1 MIEKKAYIGARI
13 FDGTDEHFGAAL
25 VTEKKEILKIVPQE
39 DVSSDYEIISLNQ
52 GIICPGFVDIQV
64 NGGGGCLLNEAPS
77 LQSLEKIC
85 DTHAKL
91 GTTSLLPTLISDV
104 PEITKAAQTCA
115 IEASEKN
122 IPSFL
127 GLHLEGPHLATS
139 RSGAHDKSVIKPM
152 GKNDCLDLETLAKKI
167 SKVLITVAPEAVPVE
182 FVEQLTSAGV
192 IVSLGHSD
200 CTFAEAEDLVAA
212 GATGVTHLFNAMSQ
226 FGSREPGLVG
236 AALEL
241 GHLSAGIIAD
251 GFHVDEATIRIAL
264 RAKKSPGSI
273 FLVSDSMATTGTT
286 LGSFELNGRKIF
298 RKNGRLT
305 LENGTLAGADLD
317 LASAVRFMVNN
328 VGISYIDALKMA
340 TIFPSSFIGM
350 EREIG
355 VLKPGARADFLWL
368 DDDLNVQSV
377 WRAGE
382 FLA

>member
-1 MIEKKAYIGARI
+1 MIEKKAYIGASI

-25 VTEKKEILKIVPQE
+25 VTEKKKILKIVPQE

-91 GTTSLLPTLISDV
+91 GTTSLLPTLISDI

-122 IPSFL
+122 IPSFM

-286 LGSFELNGRKIF
+286 LGSFELNGRTIF

-340 TIFPSSFIGM
+340 TIYPSTFIGM

>member
-91 GTTSLLPTLISDV
+91 GTTSLLPTLISDI

-122 IPSFL
+122 IPSFM

-152 GKNDCLDLETLAKKI
+152 GKNECLDLETLAKKI

-286 LGSFELNGRKIF
+286 LGSFELNGRTIF

>member
-1 MIEKKAYIGARI
+1 MIEKKAYIGASI

-25 VTEKKEILKIVPQE
+25 VTEKKKILKIVPQE

-91 GTTSLLPTLISDV
+91 GTTSLLPTLISDI

-286 LGSFELNGRKIF
+286 LGSFELNGRTIF

>member
-1 MIEKKAYIGARI
+1 MIEKKAYIGASI

-25 VTEKKEILKIVPQE
+25 VTEKKKILKIVPQE

-152 GKNDCLDLETLAKKI
+152 GKNECLDLETLAKKI
-167 SKVLITVAPEAVPVE
+167 SKVLITVAPEAVPLE

-286 LGSFELNGRKIF
+286 LGSFELNGRTIF

>member
-1 MIEKKAYIGARI
+1 MIEKKAYIGASI

-25 VTEKKEILKIVPQE
+25 VTEKKKILKIVPQE

-91 GTTSLLPTLISDV
+91 GTTSLLPTLISDI

-122 IPSFL
+122 IPSFM

-152 GKNDCLDLETLAKKI
+152 GKNECLDLETLAKKI

-286 LGSFELNGRKIF
+286 LGSFELNGRTIF

>member
-13 FDGTDEHFGAAL
+13 FDGTDEHFRAAL
-25 VTEKKEILKIVPQE
+25 VTEKKKILKIVPQE

-91 GTTSLLPTLISDV
+91 GTTSLLPTLISDI

-122 IPSFL
+122 IPSFM

-152 GKNDCLDLETLAKKI
+152 GKNECLDLETLAKKI

-286 LGSFELNGRKIF
+286 LGSFELNGRTIF

-340 TIFPSSFIGM
+340 TVYPSTFIGM

>member
-25 VTEKKEILKIVPQE
+25 LIEKKKILKIVSQE
-39 DVSSDYEIISLNQ
+39 DVGSDCEIISLNK

-64 NGGGGCLLNEAPS
+64 NGGGGCLLNDAPS
-77 LQSLEKIC
+77 LQRLEKIC

-91 GTTSLLPTLISDV
+91 GTTSLFPTLISDV
-104 PEITKAAQTCA
+104 PDVTKAAQNCA
-115 IEASEKN
+115 IEAYEKN
-122 IPSFL
+122 IPSFI
-127 GLHLEGPHLATS
+127 GLHLEGPHLASS

-152 GKNDCLDLETLAKKI
+152 DKNDCLELATLAKKI
-167 SKVLITVAPEAVPVE
+167 SKVLITVAPEAVSVE
-182 FVEQLTSAGV
+182 HIEQLTAAGV

-200 CTFAEAEDLVAA
+200 CSFSQAQELATA

-251 GFHVDEATIRIAL
+251 GFHVDEATIRVAL

-286 LGSFELNGRKIF
+286 LGSFELNGRTIF

-328 VGISYIDALKMA
+328 VGIPYIDALKMA
-340 TIFPSSFIGM
+340 TIFPATFIGM
-350 EREIG
+350 EKELG
-355 VLKPGARADFLWL
+355 VLKPSARADFLWL
-368 DDDLNVQSV
+368 DNDLNVQNV

>member
-13 FDGTDEHFGAAL
+13 FDGADEHFGAAL

-152 GKNDCLDLETLAKKI
+152 GKNACLDLETLAKKI

-286 LGSFELNGRKIF
+286 LGSFELNGRTIF

>member
-25 VTEKKEILKIVPQE
+25 LIEKKKILKIVSQE
-39 DVSSDYEIISLNQ
+39 DVGSDCEIISLNK

-64 NGGGGCLLNEAPS
+64 NGGGGCLLNDAPS
-77 LQSLEKIC
+77 LQRLEKIC

-91 GTTSLLPTLISDV
+91 GTTSLFPTLISDV
-104 PEITKAAQTCA
+104 PDVTKAAQNCA

-122 IPSFL
+122 IPSFI
-127 GLHLEGPHLATS
+127 GLHLEGPHLASS

-152 GKNDCLDLETLAKKI
+152 DKNDCLELATLAKKI
-167 SKVLITVAPEAVPVE
+167 SKVLITVAPEAVSVE
-182 FVEQLTSAGV
+182 HIEQLTAAGV

-200 CTFAEAEDLVAA
+200 CSFSQAQELATA

-251 GFHVDEATIRIAL
+251 GFHVDEATIRVAL

-286 LGSFELNGRKIF
+286 LGSFELNGRIIF

-328 VGISYIDALKMA
+328 VGIPYIDALKMA
-340 TIFPSSFIGM
+340 TIFPATFIGM
-350 EREIG
+350 EKELG
-355 VLKPGARADFLWL
+355 VLKPSARADFLWL
-368 DDDLNVQSV
+368 DNDLNVQNV

>member
-25 VTEKKEILKIVPQE
+25 VTEKKKILKIVPQE
-39 DVSSDYEIISLNQ
+39 DVSSDYEIILLNQ

-122 IPSFL
+122 IPSFM

-139 RSGAHDKSVIKPM
+139 RSGAHDKSVIKSM

-182 FVEQLTSAGV
+182 YVEQLTSAGV

-200 CTFAEAEDLVAA
+200 CTFAEAEELVAA

-286 LGSFELNGRKIF
+286 LGSFELNGRTIF

-340 TIFPSSFIGM
+340 TIFPSTFIGM

-382 FLA
+382 FLT

>member
-286 LGSFELNGRKIF
+286 LGSFELNGRTIF

>member
-91 GTTSLLPTLISDV
+91 GTTSLLPTLISDI

-152 GKNDCLDLETLAKKI
+152 GKNECLDLETLAKKI

-273 FLVSDSMATTGTT
+273 FLVSDSMATTGTA
-286 LGSFELNGRKIF
+286 LESFELNGRTIF

>member
-122 IPSFL
+122 IPSFM

-167 SKVLITVAPEAVPVE
+167 SKVLITVAPEAVPIE

-286 LGSFELNGRKIF
+286 LGSFELNGRTIF

-340 TIFPSSFIGM
+340 TVYPSTFIGM

>member
-91 GTTSLLPTLISDV
+91 GTTSLLPTLISDI

-273 FLVSDSMATTGTT
+273 FLVSDSMATTGTA
-286 LGSFELNGRKIF
+286 LGSFELNGRTIF

-340 TIFPSSFIGM
+340 TIFPSTFIGM

>member
-1 MIEKKAYIGARI
+1 MIEKKAYIGASI

-25 VTEKKEILKIVPQE
+25 VTEKKKILKIVPQE

-286 LGSFELNGRKIF
+286 LGSFELNGRTIF

>member
-25 VTEKKEILKIVPQE
+25 VTEKKKILKIVPQE
-39 DVSSDYEIISLNQ
+39 DVSSDYEIILLNQ

-122 IPSFL
+122 IPSFM

-139 RSGAHDKSVIKPM
+139 RSGAHDKSVIKSM

-182 FVEQLTSAGV
+182 YVEQLTSAGV

-200 CTFAEAEDLVAA
+200 CTFAEAEDLVSA

-286 LGSFELNGRKIF
+286 LGSFELNGRTIF

-340 TIFPSSFIGM
+340 TIFPSTFIGM

-382 FLA
+382 FLT

>member
-251 GFHVDEATIRIAL
+251 GFHVNEATIRIAL

-286 LGSFELNGRKIF
+286 LGSFELNGRTIF

>member
-52 GIICPGFVDIQV
+52 GIICPGFIDIQV

-286 LGSFELNGRKIF
+286 LGSFELNGRTIF

>member
-25 VTEKKEILKIVPQE
+25 LIEKKKILKIVSQE
-39 DVSSDYEIISLNQ
+39 DVGSDCEIISLNK

-64 NGGGGCLLNEAPS
+64 NGGGGCLLNDAPS
-77 LQSLEKIC
+77 LQRLEKIC

-91 GTTSLLPTLISDV
+91 GTTSLFPTLISDV
-104 PEITKAAQTCA
+104 PDVTKAAQNCA
-115 IEASEKN
+115 IEAFEKN
-122 IPSFL
+122 IPSFI
-127 GLHLEGPHLATS
+127 GLHLEGPHLASS

-152 GKNDCLDLETLAKKI
+152 DKNDCLELATLAKKI
-167 SKVLITVAPEAVPVE
+167 SKVLITVAPEAVSVE
-182 FVEQLTSAGV
+182 HIEQLTAAGV

-200 CTFAEAEDLVAA
+200 CSFSQAQELATA

-251 GFHVDEATIRIAL
+251 GFHVDEATIRVAL

-286 LGSFELNGRKIF
+286 LGSFELNGRTIF

-328 VGISYIDALKMA
+328 VGIPYIDALKMA
-340 TIFPSSFIGM
+340 TIFPATFIGM
-350 EREIG
+350 EKELG
-355 VLKPGARADFLWL
+355 VLKPSARADFLWL
-368 DDDLNVQSV
+368 DNDLNVQSV

>member
-91 GTTSLLPTLISDV
+91 GTTSLLPTLISDI

-286 LGSFELNGRKIF
+286 LGSFELNGRTIF

>member
-1 MIEKKAYIGARI
+1 
-13 FDGTDEHFGAAL
+13 
-25 VTEKKEILKIVPQE
+25 
-39 DVSSDYEIISLNQ
+39 
-52 GIICPGFVDIQV
+52 
-64 NGGGGCLLNEAPS
+64 
-77 LQSLEKIC
+77 
-85 DTHAKL
+85 
-91 GTTSLLPTLISDV
+91 
-104 PEITKAAQTCA
+104 
-115 IEASEKN
+115 
-122 IPSFL
+122 
-127 GLHLEGPHLATS
+127 
-139 RSGAHDKSVIKPM
+139 M
-152 GKNDCLDLETLAKKI
+152 GKNDCLDLETFAKKI

-182 FVEQLTSAGV
+182 YVEQLTSAGV

-200 CTFAEAEDLVAA
+200 CTFAEAEELVAA

-286 LGSFELNGRKIF
+286 LGSFELNGRTIF

-340 TIFPSSFIGM
+340 TIFPSTFIGM

-382 FLA
+382 FLT

>member
-91 GTTSLLPTLISDV
+91 GTTSLLPTLISDI

-122 IPSFL
+122 IPSFM

-286 LGSFELNGRKIF
+286 LGSFELNGRTIF

-340 TIFPSSFIGM
+340 TIYPSTFIGM

>member
-52 GIICPGFVDIQV
+52 GIICPGFIDIQV

-91 GTTSLLPTLISDV
+91 GTTSLLPTLISDI

-286 LGSFELNGRKIF
+286 LGSFELNGRTIF

>member
-1 MIEKKAYIGARI
+1 MIEKKAYIGASI

-25 VTEKKEILKIVPQE
+25 VTEKKKILKIVPQE

-91 GTTSLLPTLISDV
+91 GTTSLLPTLISDI

-122 IPSFL
+122 IPSFM

-152 GKNDCLDLETLAKKI
+152 GKNECLDLETLAKKI
-167 SKVLITVAPEAVPVE
+167 SKVLITVAPEAVPIE

-273 FLVSDSMATTGTT
+273 FLVSDSMATTGTA
-286 LGSFELNGRKIF
+286 LGSFELNGRTIF

-340 TIFPSSFIGM
+340 TIYPSTFIGM

>member
-152 GKNDCLDLETLAKKI
+152 GKNECLDLETLAKKI

-286 LGSFELNGRKIF
+286 LGSFELNGRTIF

>member
-25 VTEKKEILKIVPQE
+25 VTEKKKILKIVPQE
-39 DVSSDYEIISLNQ
+39 DVSSDYEIILLNQ

-122 IPSFL
+122 IPSFM

-139 RSGAHDKSVIKPM
+139 RSGAHDKSVIKSM

-182 FVEQLTSAGV
+182 YVEQLTSAGV

-200 CTFAEAEDLVAA
+200 CTFAEAEDLVSA

-286 LGSFELNGRKIF
+286 LGSFELNGRTIF

-340 TIFPSSFIGM
+340 TIFPSTFIGM

-368 DDDLNVQSV
+368 DDDLNVRSV

-382 FLA
+382 FLT